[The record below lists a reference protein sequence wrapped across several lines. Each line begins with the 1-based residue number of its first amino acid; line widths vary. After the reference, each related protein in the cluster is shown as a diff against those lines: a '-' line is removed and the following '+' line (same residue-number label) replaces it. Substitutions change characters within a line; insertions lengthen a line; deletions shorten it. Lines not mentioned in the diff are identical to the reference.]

1 MNQHRPV
8 PETSADATCRAAGA
22 ARPLEVAPRTAE
34 AGPGCCDGGTRAS
47 APVRRPSLEKSSCCG
62 GDLALET
69 PSVTGFGAPSSCCG
83 GDVSLSAPGEGRDAT
98 SCCGGGSASPAG
110 DGAVLPR
117 LDWLLWGSGLTILV
131 AYLASFVVAPGEAG
145 VLGTFVHAV
154 HETMNLM
161 WWGILVG
168 MIAVGLIDRV
178 PRRFVVGVIG
188 RDQGATSLA
197 RAVLAGFLLDLCN
210 HGVLMV
216 GAKLYER
223 GASLG
228 QVFAFLIASPWNS
241 LSLTIIIGVLM
252 GWGWMVVFIAA
263 SLVIAFAT
271 GLVVEALE
279 RAGRVARNPNRVG
292 LPADFHVWREA
303 KAGLRA
309 QRYDLAF
316 VRDVARRS
324 VTASRMVLRWLFF
337 GVVLAALIQAAV
349 PTEIFAT
356 WFGATMVG
364 LLATLLAA
372 TIIEVCSEGS
382 VPIAADLMHRAAA
395 PGNAFTFLMAGVA
408 TDYTEILVLKEVT
421 GRLKAAL
428 LLPLLT
434 VPQVVA
440 IGWALN
446 MTG

>member
-1 MNQHRPV
+1 MS
-8 PETSADATCRAAGA
+8 ESSIDAKARSCDAGGFVLPGDPPTRLA
-22 ARPLEVAPRTAE
+22 SLGTAS
-34 AGPGCCDGGTRAS
+34 CCGGTGES
-47 APVRRPSLEKSSCCG
+47 AASSCCG
-62 GDLALET
+62 
-69 PSVTGFGAPSSCCG
+69 P
-83 GDVSLSAPGEGRDAT
+83 SLSGDAPKWRR
-98 SCCGGGSASPAG
+98 
-110 DGAVLPR
+110 V
-117 LDWLLWGSGLTILV
+117 DWMLWGSGGII
-131 AYLASFVVAPGEAG
+131 LASYAAGFLLPHDAPFGLG
-145 VLGTFVHAV
+145 VFTHGIQ
-154 HETMNLM
+154 EMMNLM

-168 MIAVGLIDRV
+168 MLAVGLIDRV
-178 PRRFVVGVIG
+178 PRQFVIGIIG
-188 RDQGATSLA
+188 RDQGTKSLV
-197 RAVLAGFLLDLCN
+197 RAVLAGVLLDLCN

-252 GWGWMVVFIAA
+252 GWEWMAVFLVA

-271 GLVVEALE
+271 GAAVEALE
-279 RAGRVARNPNRVG
+279 RAGRVKPNPNRED

-303 KAGLRA
+303 KVGLRST
-309 QRYDLAF
+309 RYDAAF
-316 VRDVARRS
+316 AQDILRRS

-337 GVVLAALIQAAV
+337 GIVLAALIQATV
-349 PTEIFAT
+349 PTEVFAT
-356 WFGATMVG
+356 WFGATLLG
-364 LLATLLAA
+364 LFTTLIAA

-382 VPIAADLMHRAAA
+382 VPIAADLMTRASA

-408 TDYTEILVLKEVT
+408 TDYTEILILREVT

-434 VPQVVA
+434 VPQVLL

-446 MTG
+446 AAG

>member
-1 MNQHRPV
+1 M
-8 PETSADATCRAAGA
+8 
-22 ARPLEVAPRTAE
+22 
-34 AGPGCCDGGTRAS
+34 
-47 APVRRPSLEKSSCCG
+47 
-62 GDLALET
+62 
-69 PSVTGFGAPSSCCG
+69 
-83 GDVSLSAPGEGRDAT
+83 
-98 SCCGGGSASPAG
+98 
-110 DGAVLPR
+110 
-117 LDWLLWGSGLTILV
+117 DWLLWGSGGIIAL
-131 AYLASFVVAPGEAG
+131 AYLAGFVLPHDAPLGLG
-145 VLGTFVHAV
+145 VFTHGVQ
-154 HETMNLM
+154 EMMNLM

-168 MIAVGLIDRV
+168 MLAVGLIDRV
-178 PRRFVVGVIG
+178 PREFVIGIIG
-188 RDQGATSLA
+188 RDQGAKSLV
-197 RAVLAGFLLDLCN
+197 RAVAAGVLLDLCN

-252 GWGWMVVFIAA
+252 GWGWMAVFLVA
-263 SLVIAFAT
+263 SLAIALLA

-279 RAGRVARNPNRVG
+279 RAGRVKPNPNRVD

-309 QRYDLAF
+309 TRYDMAF
-316 VRDVARRS
+316 ARDVARRS
-324 VTASRMVLRWLFF
+324 LTASRMVLRWLFF
-337 GVVLAALIQAAV
+337 GVVLAALIQATV

-356 WFGATMVG
+356 WFGATLLG
-364 LLATLLAA
+364 LFTTLIAA

-382 VPIAADLMHRAAA
+382 VPLAADLMTRAQA
-395 PGNAFTFLMAGVA
+395 PGNAFTFLMAGAA
-408 TDYTEILVLKEVT
+408 TDYTEILVLREVT

-446 MTG
+446 AAG

>member
-1 MNQHRPV
+1 MMNTGSQP
-8 PETSADATCRAAGA
+8 SQATLDPFKRFPWASTCGTGGFVLPGDPPPRLAPAAA
-22 ARPLEVAPRTAE
+22 A
-34 AGPGCCDGGTRAS
+34 
-47 APVRRPSLEKSSCCG
+47 SCCG
-62 GDLALET
+62 GSGE
-69 PSVTGFGAPSSCCG
+69 VTASCCG
-83 GDVSLSAPGEGRDAT
+83 PSADVDAPTWRR
-98 SCCGGGSASPAG
+98 
-110 DGAVLPR
+110 V
-117 LDWLLWGSGLTILV
+117 DWMLWGSGAIIV
-131 AYLASFVVAPGEAG
+131 VSYLAGFVLPHDAPLGLG
-145 VLGTFVHAV
+145 VFTHGVQ
-154 HETMNLM
+154 EMMNLM
-161 WWGILVG
+161 WWAILVG
-168 MIAVGLIDRV
+168 MLAI
-178 PRRFVVGVIG
+178 GVIG
-188 RDQGATSLA
+188 RDQGATSLV
-197 RAVLAGFLLDLCN
+197 RAVLAGVLLDLCN

-252 GWGWMVVFIAA
+252 GWGWMVAFLVG

-279 RAGRVARNPNRVG
+279 RAGRVKPNPNRVD

-309 QRYDLAF
+309 TRYDAAF
-316 VRDVARRS
+316 ARDIARRS

-337 GVVLAALIQAAV
+337 GVVLAALIQATV

-356 WFGATMVG
+356 WFGATLLG
-364 LLATLLAA
+364 LFTTLVAA

-382 VPIAADLMHRAAA
+382 VPIAADLMTRAAA

-408 TDYTEILVLKEVT
+408 TDYTEILVLREVT

-434 VPQVVA
+434 VPQVLV

-446 MTG
+446 VAG